1 MKNNTQAESA
11 PAPAGGHDA
20 TPWVGSDT
28 PLTDQAEALPMG
40 FWSCATVTGEFARRL
55 ERERDRLKEELQDL
69 VEYLD
74 LTHLPKQ
81 IREQA
86 EEYVKRVGTIE
97 ARNSNHYRTAGICHC
112 GTCFCCEVVKAV
124 AREQRKQVAS

>member
-1 MKNNTQAESA
+1 VRFYIESCSA
-11 PAPAGGHDA
+11 VR
-20 TPWVGSDT
+20 VG
-28 PLTDQAEALPMG
+28 
-40 FWSCATVTGEFARRL
+40 
-55 ERERDRLKEELQDL
+55 ERESWWICKQ
-69 VEYLD
+69 
-74 LTHLPKQ
+74 LTV
-81 IREQA
+81 REQA